1 MMRNTIIL
9 LAIIL
14 LSAAATAF
22 SQSARRSNV
31 IVGKVLT
38 DDGQPAADAQIL
50 AFPAGGKIG
59 DHQQTVCDEE
69 GNFKLTSLRSGAYAI
84 HASSPG
90 YVTPNNSDTQVY
102 RPGENVLINMVK
114 GGVIT
119 GRVTDATGEPIVGI
133 GVQAQKIRDLEGRRG
148 STLPTNSDEIASRRT
163 DDRGIYRVY
172 GLEPGVYLVKAYG
185 SASGF
190 LQPFDVAGTASR
202 ETPTYYPS
210 SNHDSA
216 IEVTIRGGEELTG
229 IDIRHRSERGYVVS
243 GTLSGELESDNLF
256 NAVAIGLRNPAN
268 GNLEAM
274 TAGVASG
281 KFAIYGVPNGE
292 YEIFAFRSN
301 ESNDRTASVPRRLV
315 VRGGDVGGIELR
327 LFRLGSIGG
336 RVMIEA
342 MSPTEGCAKE
352 EPMLPSDLSLRTQRS
367 EKGQATPVFADFS
380 VGFGGVIDFGVPND
394 KGDFVLRNLDPG
406 RHRIITD
413 LPGESYYVRSV
424 TQNASA
430 PARRAAS
437 PGVDLVRNGILLKQ
451 GESMAGVTIVIS
463 PGAASLDGR
472 VGSKNEGQA
481 DAAAQPKSK
490 LRIYLIPAEPTAA
503 DDVQRYY
510 ESATRSDNSFEFKH
524 LAPGKYL
531 LLARPVVESEQVDPD
546 RPLAWDATERPKL
559 RREAERL
566 KNEIELK
573 PCARMNNYVL
583 SY

>member
-1 MMRNTIIL
+1 MRNTIIL
-9 LAIIL
+9 LALIF
-14 LSAAATAF
+14 LSAGATAF
-22 SQSARRSNV
+22 SQAARRSNV
-31 IVGKVLT
+31 IIGKVLT

-59 DHQQTVCDEE
+59 DHQQTICDEE

-102 RPGENVLINMVK
+102 RPGENVLITMVK

-119 GRVTDATGEPIVGI
+119 GRITDASGEPIVGI

-148 STLPTNSDEIASRRT
+148 STLPTSLDDAASRRT
-163 DDRGIYRVY
+163 DDRGIYRIY

-190 LQPFDVAGTASR
+190 LQPFDMAGTASR

-216 IEVTIRGGEELTG
+216 IEVTIRGGEELSG
-229 IDIRHRSERGYVVS
+229 IDIRHRSERGFVVS

-315 VRGGDVGGIELR
+315 VRGADVGGIELR
-327 LFRLGSIGG
+327 LFRLSSIGG
-336 RVMIEA
+336 RVLIEA
-342 MSPTEGCAKE
+342 SPAEGCAKE
-352 EPMLPSDLSLRTQRS
+352 EPLLPSDLSLRTQRS
-367 EKGQATPVFADFS
+367 EKGQGTPVFADFS

-394 KGDFVLRNLDPG
+394 KGDFILRNLDPG
-406 RHRIITD
+406 RHRILTD
-413 LPGESYYVRSV
+413 LPGENYYIRSI
-424 TQNASA
+424 TQNAPA
-430 PARRAAS
+430 PGRRATS
-437 PGVDLVRNGILLKQ
+437 SSVDLVRNGILLKQ
-451 GESMAGVTIVIS
+451 GEVAAGITIVIS
-463 PGAASLDGR
+463 PGAASLAGR

-481 DAAAQPKSK
+481 EAVAAPKPK
-490 LRIYLIPAEPTAA
+490 LRIYLMPAEPTAA
-503 DDVQRYY
+503 EDVQRYY
-510 ESATRSDNSFEFKH
+510 ESAMRSDNSFEFKH

-531 LLARPVVESEQVDPD
+531 LLARPVAENEQIDPD
-546 RPLAWDATERPKL
+546 RPLAWDATERLKL

-573 PCARMNNYVL
+573 PCARMNDYLL
-583 SY
+583 SF